1 MKILNQFINTI
12 IQLFNPIDNI
22 KSIINVKEDIFS
34 GITVAVIALPLA
46 LAFGEISGLG
56 PFAGIIG
63 AICGGLIGGLFGGSI
78 VSVSGPT
85 APTSSQIAVFMG
97 AYLIGT
103 SSSPDFVAI
112 FSIIFLSGLIM
123 IIIATLNISKYIQYI
138 PYSVVSG
145 FMCGIGIIVILSQ
158 LKNFF
163 GTKQFNLND
172 INYDIMIVS
181 ITTFFIYYYG
191 HL

>member
-97 AYLIGT
+97 AYLIGH
-103 SSSPDFVAI
+103 
-112 FSIIFLSGLIM
+112 
-123 IIIATLNISKYIQYI
+123 IIISRFCSNIFNYI
-138 PYSVVSG
+138 S
-145 FMCGIGIIVILSQ
+145 
-158 LKNFF
+158 
-163 GTKQFNLND
+163 
-172 INYDIMIVS
+172 
-181 ITTFFIYYYG
+181 
-191 HL
+191 